1 MGTAYIIIMIN
12 KQHKEQTMFEN
23 TEIISTYTAEQAE
36 EDGFLINVT
45 EIAKEAGFKWTTR
58 ISRTVHDLCTPPK
71 SNKIQSYKGRL
82 WDVLWMAFL
91 AIKRNNTNNDLVV
104 YKVKLGRKIETL
116 WITIDGTMGEP
127 AIHII
132 TPSDY

>member
-1 MGTAYIIIMIN
+1 MDHIM
-12 KQHKEQTMFEN
+12 
-23 TEIISTYTAEQAE
+23 STYTAEQGE
-36 EDGFLINVT
+36 EDGFLVNVT
-45 EIAKEAGFKWTTR
+45 ETAREAGFKWTTR
-58 ISRTVHDLCTPPK
+58 ISRTVHNLCTPPK

-82 WDVLWMAFL
+82 WDVLNMALF
-91 AIKRNNTNNDLVV
+91 AIKKSSNHGNRIV
-104 YKVKLGRKIETL
+104 YQVKIGRKLETM